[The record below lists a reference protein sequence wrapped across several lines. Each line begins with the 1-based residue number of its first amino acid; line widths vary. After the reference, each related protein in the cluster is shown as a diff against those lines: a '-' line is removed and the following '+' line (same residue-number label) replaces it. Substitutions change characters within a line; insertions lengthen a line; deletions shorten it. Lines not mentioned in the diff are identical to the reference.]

1 MAASPNRKPLKAKT
15 RYNLMIII
23 LFSLIPAIQCSNPH
37 ALYHITWKILS
48 LTTGETINSTIL
60 QGPLSTS
67 FPTIEFDVCK
77 LMNPEDTC
85 MGRGGVYVCPGNGR
99 TSDLIRRCG
108 GTEVGFCSQWGCET
122 SGSTYWK
129 PSSSWDLI
137 TVTQSPNWGIR
148 ETGKDEGKCRDG
160 SWGRCNIQ
168 QLGFTNQG
176 KKADWSGT
184 KTWGLYLYRPA
195 KDPFALF
202 MIQREYSRLS
212 SQPVGPNPVLPD
224 QRPASVLKVPSLG
237 NLNQTNNTLQ
247 GPLKPTP
254 TPPGTGDRL
263 LNLIK
268 GAFQAL
274 NQSDP
279 GKTKSCWLC
288 LNPQPPYY
296 EGIAIQ
302 GNYSNHTEAPPACL
316 TGEHQLTLTQVT
328 SSGTCIGNPPNAS
341 KLCNETVT
349 IYPGSYYL
357 VPPNGTYWACNTG
370 LTPCV
375 SAAVLNS
382 TRDFCVLIQLWPR
395 IYWHEDDYV
404 LNFYENSPTRFKRE
418 PISLTLA
425 VLLGV
430 GGITAGIGTGATALV
445 RTDQYM
451 LLHQAMNQD
460 LLALEKSV
468 RALKDSLTS
477 LSEVVLQNRRG
488 LDLLFLKQGGLCAA
502 LKEQCCFYA
511 DQTGIVTETLDRLKH
526 RLEERKRHLESQQGW
541 FENLYNRSP
550 WFTTLVSTL
559 AGPLVLLLLI
569 LTLGPCILNRLV
581 QFVKERL
588 SVVQALVLTSQYQAL
603 RTEDP
608 DML

>member
-1 MAASPNRKPLKAKT
+1 
-15 RYNLMIII
+15 MILI
-23 LFSLIPAIQCSNPH
+23 LFSLIPAIQCPNPH
-37 ALYHITWKILS
+37 AVYNITWTLIGLRDNQPLNQTSKVGTLGATFPSLS
-48 LTTGETINSTIL
+48 
-60 QGPLSTS
+60 
-67 FPTIEFDVCK
+67 FDLCK
-77 LMNPEDTC
+77 LIPGACCGTG
-85 MGRGGVYVCPGNGR
+85 GRFHGVYACPGNGR
-99 TSDLIRRCG
+99 EPDLITSCKG
-108 GTEVGFCSQWGCET
+108 PEVGYCAVWGCET
-122 SGSTYWK
+122 AGTTYWK

-137 TVTQSPNWGIR
+137 KLS
-148 ETGKDEGKCRDG
+148 ETGSRICTG
-160 SWGRCNIQ
+160 
-168 QLGFTNQG
+168 TNRLTLELTENG
-176 KKADWSGT
+176 KKADWSLQ
-184 KTWGLYLYRPA
+184 KTWGIYVYLPDWGW
-195 KDPFALF
+195 KDPFGL
-202 MIQREYSRLS
+202 ITIRREYSVLAPPQS
-212 SQPVGPNPVLPD
+212 VGPNPVLPD
-224 QRPASVLKVPSLG
+224 QRPASVPRAPSLDSR
-237 NLNQTNNTLQ
+237 NQTHSRPQT
-247 GPLKPTP
+247 PLSPTP
-254 TPPGTGDRL
+254 TTPGTGDRL

-328 SSGTCIGNPPNAS
+328 SSGTCIGNPPTTS
-341 KLCNETVT
+341 KFCNETAI
-349 IYPGSYYL
+349 IYPGNYYL
-357 VPPNGTYWACNTG
+357 VPPSGTYWACSTG

-375 SAAVLNS
+375 SATMLNS